1 MQLIKLYQPF
11 FNANNWAHVLTS
23 GQDWMMILTLILMEC
38 LLSVDNAVVL
48 AAQTQIL
55 PTKDEQRKSLVYGLW
70 GAYLFRFIVIGIGTY
85 LINFWEIKLL
95 GGLYLLYLVYKYFYD
110 VRHPELVAKKENHKK
125 KNSKKRK
132 HHFSLFW
139 RTVISIESM
148 DIVFSIDSVLA
159 ALAMSNNPVV
169 VLVGGMIGILC
180 MRGIAE
186 IIIKLMEI
194 IPELQ
199 TMAYVLISII
209 AIKLLISLPPLNFK
223 LPDTI
228 FAGIVFGTVILTI
241 IFHYVR
247 QNVHGKKMP

>member
-11 FNANNWAHVLTS
+11 FDANNWAHVLTS

-48 AAQTQIL
+48 AAQTQVL

-110 VRHPELVAKKENHKK
+110 LRHPAQVAKKEAAKKEAHKK
-125 KNSKKRK
+125 KSSKTRK
-132 HHFSLFW
+132 HHLSLFW

-180 MRGIAE
+180 MRGVDQDIN
-186 IIIKLMEI
+186 KLMEI

-199 TMAYVLISII
+199 TKAYVLN
-209 AIKLLISLPPLNFK
+209 SL
-223 LPDTI
+223 
-228 FAGIVFGTVILTI
+228 
-241 IFHYVR
+241 
-247 QNVHGKKMP
+247 